1 MTGKRGPGGYVNPI
15 KEAWA
20 LRFGFDIHKPKAKH
34 IFLDAVC
41 WQLCQCRTDEA
52 RRLILG
58 VSK

>member
-1 MTGKRGPGGYVNPI
+1 MKPGPKRNTPPH
-15 KEAWA
+15 AWA
-20 LRFGFDIHKPKAKH
+20 LRFGIHLEMPRKISAK
-34 IFLDAVC
+34 VC